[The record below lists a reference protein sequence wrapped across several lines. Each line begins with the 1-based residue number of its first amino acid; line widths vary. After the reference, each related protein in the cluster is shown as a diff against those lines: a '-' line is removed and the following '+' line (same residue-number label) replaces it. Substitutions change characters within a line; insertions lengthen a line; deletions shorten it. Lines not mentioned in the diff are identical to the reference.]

1 MSSKKATTG
10 KTKSSAAESAEGCSP
25 TAICYVSAHGV
36 LFNIDCE
43 QYIPTLADAA
53 DAYFGADLGR
63 KSMFF
68 GYLNTINYNIAVTPG
83 NCGVMV
89 DQMFDPEIKGRV
101 SILSTEHGNL
111 RRMYTYFRDKSVQT
125 ISDDDSFRVDDLRNY
140 FPDALE
146 TIVDVDGDEHKA
158 SDISFYKKKSVYGA
172 RMIIRGEPFWQRTMI
187 SYEYPNK
194 KYYLKPEPGEKADL
208 MCFYGLHIPKIY
220 GLPAFRQAEFERDP
234 GYSEFYKSQ
243 LIGYMSAN
251 GIAVSPNLQIILNK
265 IFSEPAAHKRLF
277 DTGEGNETCTLFDI
291 CILFFELG
299 MYLDLYD
306 PACSPMTIR
315 DIRVTDVNREQYDT
329 AEGKSVDAKLS
340 NMYLVG
346 AVKRG
351 QTKNFY
357 NIDFTRLPNFPS
369 LPHTQ
374 PAMTRQISN
383 TPNNRTCNFNNKTK
397 KGGKKNK
404 KNRNRNR
411 SKRSRSRRKRV

>member
-158 SDISFYKKKSVYGA
+158 SDISFYKKK
-172 RMIIRGEPFWQRTMI
+172 I
-187 SYEYPNK
+187 S
-194 KYYLKPEPGEKADL
+194 
-208 MCFYGLHIPKIY
+208 IW
-220 GLPAFRQAEFERDP
+220 
-234 GYSEFYKSQ
+234 S
-243 LIGYMSAN
+243 
-251 GIAVSPNLQIILNK
+251 
-265 IFSEPAAHKRLF
+265 
-277 DTGEGNETCTLFDI
+277 
-291 CILFFELG
+291 
-299 MYLDLYD
+299 
-306 PACSPMTIR
+306 
-315 DIRVTDVNREQYDT
+315 
-329 AEGKSVDAKLS
+329 
-340 NMYLVG
+340 
-346 AVKRG
+346 
-351 QTKNFY
+351 
-357 NIDFTRLPNFPS
+357 
-369 LPHTQ
+369 
-374 PAMTRQISN
+374 
-383 TPNNRTCNFNNKTK
+383 
-397 KGGKKNK
+397 
-404 KNRNRNR
+404 
-411 SKRSRSRRKRV
+411 